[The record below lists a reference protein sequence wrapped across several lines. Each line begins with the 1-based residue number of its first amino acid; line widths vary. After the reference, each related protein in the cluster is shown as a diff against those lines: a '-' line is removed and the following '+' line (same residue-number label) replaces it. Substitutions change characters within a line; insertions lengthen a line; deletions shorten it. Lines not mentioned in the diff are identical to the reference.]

1 MFQQREAK
9 IVVQENRLVK
19 LVPDCVGAESRHSLA
34 RLKKRP
40 PTIWQTEFPR
50 QTRAFT

>member
-9 IVVQENRLVK
+9 VVVQEDRLVK
-19 LVPDCVGAESRHSLA
+19 LIADCVGAEPGHGLA

-40 PTIWQTEFPR
+40 PTISQTTMPR

>member
-1 MFQQREAK
+1 MFQQGAAKVVVRED
-9 IVVQENRLVK
+9 RLVK
-19 LVPDCVGAESRHSLA
+19 LIADRVAAEPGHSLA

-40 PTIWQTEFPR
+40 PTISQASMPR